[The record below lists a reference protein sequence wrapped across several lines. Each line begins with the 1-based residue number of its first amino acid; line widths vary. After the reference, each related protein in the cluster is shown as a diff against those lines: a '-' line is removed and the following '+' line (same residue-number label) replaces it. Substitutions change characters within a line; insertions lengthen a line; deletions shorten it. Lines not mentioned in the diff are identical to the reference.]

1 MVSIISGFVHNF
13 LYKSQPFILCSM
25 VILIIFGSL
34 LANPVEA
41 VEMTKEE
48 YQLLP
53 TYCRNQ
59 GNVAGNYFKPDNE
72 AGWRNQLGSNFQHIH
87 HYCWGLVSL
96 ARAYKAG
103 QTDAERKHRFGR
115 AIADFD
121 FSIER
126 STPDFVLLPE
136 MYSKAGQAYLGLRDE
151 KNAEIAFKKAWEA
164 NPEYWPAY
172 LWWAQRLMKQG
183 RQREA
188 LAVAEEGLKNAP
200 GSKPLERLIAE
211 MRGSGKA
218 ARK

>member
-1 MVSIISGFVHNF
+1 MVCVFKRLFNDVFLKVQPANF
-13 LYKSQPFILCSM
+13 LKLI
-25 VILIIFGSL
+25 VILFGSF
-34 LANPVEA
+34 LATQVEA
-41 VEMTKEE
+41 LEMTKEE

-53 TYCRNQ
+53 TYCKNQ
-59 GNVAGNYFKPDNE
+59 GNVTSRYFKPDNE
-72 AGWRNQLGSNFQHIH
+72 AEWRNRLGKDFMHIH

-103 QTDAERKHRFGR
+103 QTDAERKHRFGE
-115 AIADFD
+115 AIQDFF

-126 STPDFVLLPE
+126 TTPEFVLLPE
-136 MYSKAGQAYLGLRDE
+136 MYSKAGQAYLGLQDE

-183 RQREA
+183 KRHEA
-188 LAVAEEGLKNAP
+188 LVVAEEGLKNSP
-200 GSKPLERLIAE
+200 GCKPLERLIAE

-218 ARK
+218 TRK